1 MSSLKRNIIYQ
12 ISYQV
17 LLVILPLLTSPYLAR
32 VIGKEGE
39 GEYAFYYSIA
49 YYFSLFILLGVSNH
63 GTREIAKVKGDKK
76 RTSEVFWS
84 IYLVQLAM
92 GVIVL
97 AAYFITQVQMRAE
110 NSLSAILLLYVL
122 SAVLDINWLLFG
134 LEQFKLT
141 VTRNLVIKIATVSS
155 IFLFVK
161 TKNDVGLYTVIMSAG
176 FLASQIVLWP
186 FAKKEIIFTR
196 VSFKSIILNVKPMLT
211 LFIPVV
217 AASIYKYMDK
227 IMLGAMYNKGEL
239 GLYEN
244 TEKIMSIP
252 SGVIIAVG
260 TVMLPRITNMLTQ
273 TDGEEKA
280 QKYLSMSLSGSMILA
295 TALAFGLAAIS
306 SSFSVWFW
314 GEEFTQCGD
323 LIKAIA
329 PTVLFLAW
337 ANAIRMQYLI
347 PLNKESIFIRAT
359 VYGAVI
365 NFVINYLLIPR
376 FGAMGTVIGTVA
388 AEFAVAF
395 YQTFA
400 VRRELPIKR
409 YVRESIPYVF
419 FGLIMY
425 GCVMLIDRIHLMV
438 FPRLVIEIIAGALV
452 YAILLFIFII
462 VAKKISIRDILSF
475 LTGKTKQ

>member
-32 VIGKEGE
+32 VIGKEGV

-217 AASIYKYMDK
+217 AASI
-227 IMLGAMYNKGEL
+227 
-239 GLYEN
+239 
-244 TEKIMSIP
+244 
-252 SGVIIAVG
+252 
-260 TVMLPRITNMLTQ
+260 
-273 TDGEEKA
+273 
-280 QKYLSMSLSGSMILA
+280 
-295 TALAFGLAAIS
+295 
-306 SSFSVWFW
+306 
-314 GEEFTQCGD
+314 
-323 LIKAIA
+323 
-329 PTVLFLAW
+329 
-337 ANAIRMQYLI
+337 
-347 PLNKESIFIRAT
+347 
-359 VYGAVI
+359 
-365 NFVINYLLIPR
+365 
-376 FGAMGTVIGTVA
+376 
-388 AEFAVAF
+388 
-395 YQTFA
+395 
-400 VRRELPIKR
+400 
-409 YVRESIPYVF
+409 
-419 FGLIMY
+419 
-425 GCVMLIDRIHLMV
+425 
-438 FPRLVIEIIAGALV
+438 
-452 YAILLFIFII
+452 
-462 VAKKISIRDILSF
+462 
-475 LTGKTKQ
+475 